1 MNFRLERT
9 VKEKKMVII
18 RRNPDGTIANPDM
31 VKQQTQAQNEQLQ
44 QQPVSHPALASKR
57 GMQALQDVG
66 RAIPPL
72 YSEIAMKVNNAKDKP
87 RKLKVLQDHDS
98 VALRQVLKGA
108 FDPNIEWLL
117 PKGDVPYTPN
127 DAPLGT
133 DHTILSQ
140 EAKRLYLFT
149 KGGDNT
155 ISQNKRETTFV
166 QMLEGLSAEE
176 AEFLVAVVNKKVNNK
191 YKGFTANLVKEAFN
205 WNDNFMKN

>member
-1 MNFRLERT
+1 
-9 VKEKKMVII
+9 MVII
-18 RRNPDGTIANPDM
+18 RRNPDGSIANPDM

-72 YSEIAMKVNNAKDKP
+72 MSEIATKVNNAKDKP
-87 RKLKVLQDHDS
+87 RKLKVLKDHDS
-98 VALRQVLKGA
+98 VPLRQVLKGA
-108 FDPNIEWLL
+108 FHPDIKWLL

-140 EAKRLYLFT
+140 EAKRLYLFIE
-149 KGGDNT
+149 GGDNA

-176 AEFLVAVVNKKVNNK
+176 AEFLIAVVNKKVNNK

>member
-1 MNFRLERT
+1 
-9 VKEKKMVII
+9 MVII

-31 VKQQTQAQNEQLQ
+31 VKQQTQQQNEQLQ

-72 YSEIAMKVNNAKDKP
+72 MSEIATKVNNAKDKP
-87 RKLKVLQDHDS
+87 RKLKVLKDHDS
-98 VALRQVLKGA
+98 VPLRQVLKGA
-108 FDPNIEWLL
+108 FHPDIKWLL

-140 EAKRLYLFT
+140 EAKRLYLFIE
-149 KGGDNT
+149 GGDNA

-176 AEFLVAVVNKKVNNK
+176 AEFLIAVVNKKVNNK

>member
-1 MNFRLERT
+1 
-9 VKEKKMVII
+9 MVII
-18 RRNPDGTIANPDM
+18 RRNPDGSIANPDM

-72 YSEIAMKVNNAKDKP
+72 MSEIATKINNAKDKP
-87 RKLKVLQDHDS
+87 RKLKVLKDHDS
-98 VALRQVLKGA
+98 VPLRQVLKGA

-127 DAPLGT
+127 DAPIGT
-133 DHTILSQ
+133 DHTLLSQ

-155 ISQNKRETTFV
+155 LSQNKREMTFV

-205 WNDNFMKN
+205 WNDNFMKNA

>member
-1 MNFRLERT
+1 
-9 VKEKKMVII
+9 MVII

-72 YSEIAMKVNNAKDKP
+72 MSEIATKVNNAKDKP
-87 RKLKVLQDHDS
+87 RKLKVLKDHDS
-98 VALRQVLKGA
+98 VPLRQVLKGA
-108 FDPNIEWLL
+108 FHPDIKWLL
-117 PKGDVPYTPN
+117 PKGDNIPYTPN

-140 EAKRLYLFT
+140 EAKRLYLFIE
-149 KGGDNT
+149 GGDNA

-176 AEFLVAVVNKKVNNK
+176 ADFLIAVVNKKVNNK

>member
-1 MNFRLERT
+1 
-9 VKEKKMVII
+9 MVII
-18 RRNPDGTIANPDM
+18 RRNPDGLVANPDM
-31 VKQQTQAQNEQLQ
+31 VRQQTQSQNEQTQ
-44 QQPVSHPALASKR
+44 VPQPVSHPALASKR

-108 FDPNIEWLL
+108 FDPSIKWLL
-117 PKGDVPYTPN
+117 PKGDVPYKVN

-149 KGGDNT
+149 EGGDNDIT
-155 ISQNKRETTFV
+155 K
-166 QMLEGLSAEE
+166 
-176 AEFLVAVVNKKVNNK
+176 
-191 YKGFTANLVKEAFN
+191 
-205 WNDNFMKN
+205 

>member
-1 MNFRLERT
+1 
-9 VKEKKMVII
+9 MVII
-18 RRNPDGTIANPDM
+18 RRNPDGSIANPDM

-72 YSEIAMKVNNAKDKP
+72 MSEIATKVNNAKDKP
-87 RKLKVLQDHDS
+87 RKLKVLKDHDS
-98 VALRQVLKGA
+98 VPLRQVLKGA
-108 FDPNIEWLL
+108 FHPDIKWLL

-140 EAKRLYLFT
+140 EAKRLYLFIE
-149 KGGDNT
+149 GGDNAIT
-155 ISQNKRETTFV
+155 QNKRETTFV

-176 AEFLVAVVNKKVNNK
+176 AEFLIAVVNKKVNNK

>member
-1 MNFRLERT
+1 
-9 VKEKKMVII
+9 MVII
-18 RRNPDGTIANPDM
+18 RRNPDGTVANPDM
-31 VKQQTQAQNEQLQ
+31 VRQQTQSQNEQTQ
-44 QQPVSHPALASKR
+44 IPQPVSHPALASKR

-72 YSEIAMKVNNAKDKP
+72 YSEIAMKINNAKDKP

-108 FDPNIEWLL
+108 FDPSIKWLL
-117 PKGDVPYTPN
+117 PKGDVPYKVN

-149 KGGDNT
+149 EGGDNKM
-155 ISQNKRETTFV
+155 SQNKREMTFV

-176 AEFLVAVVNKKVNNK
+176 AKFLVAVVNKKVNNE

-205 WNDNFMKN
+205 WNDSFMKN

>member
-1 MNFRLERT
+1 
-9 VKEKKMVII
+9 MVII
-18 RRNPDGTIANPDM
+18 RRNPDGSIANPDM
-31 VKQQTQAQNEQLQ
+31 VRQQQQQQNEQLAQ
-44 QQPVSHPALASKR
+44 TTQSHPALASKR

-72 YSEIAMKVNNAKDKP
+72 MSEIATKVNNAKDKP
-87 RKLKVLQDHDS
+87 RKLKVLKDHDS
-98 VALRQVLKGA
+98 VPLRQVLKGA
-108 FDPNIEWLL
+108 FHPDIKWLL

-140 EAKRLYLFT
+140 EAKRLYLFIE
-149 KGGDNT
+149 GGDNA

-176 AEFLVAVVNKKVNNK
+176 AEFLIAVVNKKVNNK